1 MYSHKNLLSIVL
13 LLAFCPCVLLAQN
26 FNIPVSKATGDL
38 NKDGID
44 DLVTVMQD
52 TVQNN
57 APYRLQVSFGT
68 EDGVYKPMVSSDK
81 LIDPQYPDGRDGYRT
96 GDGFDSVE
104 IKRGI
109 LLVNTSLLRGF
120 ITQKFRYQ
128 NGNFELIGYTSSSS
142 DGIGRIYSEDF
153 NLSTGDRLLKEEN
166 YETGKTVR
174 NEKTKKLIRPLPRLQ
189 DMKAFENEW

>member
-1 MYSHKNLLSIVL
+1 MPAKYSL
-13 LLAFCPCVLLAQN
+13 LLCTLMALYGYSPCLAQN
-26 FNIPVSKATGDL
+26 FNIPVAKATGDL
-38 NKDGID
+38 NKDGIE

-52 TVQNN
+52 TLHEN
-57 APYRLQVSFGT
+57 ASYMIQVFFGI
-68 EDGVYKPMVSSDK
+68 EGGYKPVVSSDE
-81 LIDPQYPDGRDGYRT
+81 LIEPQYPDGRDGFQY
-96 GDGFDSVE
+96 GNGFDSVE

-153 NLSTGDRLLKEEN
+153 NLSTGDRLITVEL
-166 YETGKTVR
+166 YETGRMERT
-174 NEKTKKLIRPLPRLQ
+174 EKTKKVIRPLPRLQ
-189 DMKAFENEW
+189 DMNASGPYW